1 MEKFTSFWI
10 PLLLLKVN
18 YTSAEKPAS
27 ISTCNDM
34 SRTGISGAKS
44 SLTQWVKSAAPLV
57 NKDQEI
63 SAYIED
69 MANNLNK
76 TDLKTTEEHFYRFIS
91 TTMETPC
98 KVGKWFAI
106 NNTITQ

>member
-1 MEKFTSFWI
+1 MEKFSSFRF
-10 PLLLLKVN
+10 LVLLLKVN
-18 YTSAEKPAS
+18 YISAEMAPS
-27 ISTCNDM
+27 ISTCDAM
-34 SRTGISGAKS
+34 SQTGISGTKS
-44 SLTQWVKSAAPLV
+44 SLTHWVKSAAPLV

-91 TTMETPC
+91 TIMETPC

-106 NNTITQ
+106 NNTLTQ